1 MRAAQKKKLKAEL
14 LERQAEFLASYRRSQ
29 EANRRS
35 GAEDGPLDLA
45 DTATELYTQ
54 EFNYSL
60 SEGDRDKLLQ
70 VGRALQR
77 LEDGEYGECQECG
90 EQISEARLKAL
101 PWAANCIACQEKR
114 ERNARR

>member
-1 MRAAQKKKLKAEL
+1 MRAALKKKFKAQLLTRRDEL
-14 LERQAEFLASYRRSQ
+14 AEAYRRTQ

-60 SEGDRDKLLQ
+60 SEGDRAQLLL
-70 VGRALQR
+70 VEEALQR
-77 LEDGEYGECQECG
+77 IDNGDYGECEECG
-90 EQISEARLKAL
+90 EAISEQRLKAL
-101 PWAANCIACQEKR
+101 PWAAYCITCQEKR
-114 ERNARR
+114 ERAGRR